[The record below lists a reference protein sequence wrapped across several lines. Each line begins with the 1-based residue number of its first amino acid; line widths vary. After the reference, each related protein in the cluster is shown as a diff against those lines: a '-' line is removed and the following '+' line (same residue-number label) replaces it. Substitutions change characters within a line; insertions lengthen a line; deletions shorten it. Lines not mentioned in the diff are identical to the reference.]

1 MKLLLKGHLAA
12 CCLLIATLL
21 LDCFAQEVADGCF
34 NKFKKGQDD
43 FILDTDESVKDGA
56 TFLSSPKLGRYRDCV
71 GACCKDP
78 KCNVAF
84 MERGEQEGSISSC
97 FLFDC
102 LYKMKYVCRFVRKKG
117 FTNFIQD
124 DVYESYLSV
133 DQSPSKS
140 QPDQRF
146 CNGRCWSPF
155 RSSWWAF
162 VVFLETMKWIL
173 IRGGHSHVNQ
183 TVS

>member
-1 MKLLLKGHLAA
+1 MESLLKGHLGA

-21 LDCFAQEVADGCF
+21 LDSSFGQDVGDGCLGG
-34 NKFKKGQDD
+34 FKKGRDD
-43 FILDTDESVKDGA
+43 FILDADESVKDGA

-84 MERGEQEGSISSC
+84 MERGEEEEGSISSC

-117 FTNFIQD
+117 FTNYIQD
-124 DVYESYLSV
+124 AVYESYLSV
-133 DQSPSKS
+133 DLPPGKS
-140 QPDQRF
+140 QP
-146 CNGRCWSPF
+146 GRLKALPSPL
-155 RSSWWAF
+155 
-162 VVFLETMKWIL
+162 LEPPLELLLALLMSLWPSMKRL
-173 IRGGHSHVNQ
+173 L
-183 TVS
+183 TCK

>member
-1 MKLLLKGHLAA
+1 MKSLLKGHLAA
-12 CCLLIATLL
+12 CCLLTATLL
-21 LDCFAQEVADGCF
+21 FDSFAQEVGDGCF
-34 NKFKKGQDD
+34 EKFKKGRDD

-117 FTNFIQD
+117 FTNYIQD
-124 DVYESYLSV
+124 NVYESYLSV
-133 DQSPSKS
+133 DQAPSKS
-140 QPDQRF
+140 KPDQRF
-146 CNGRCWSPF
+146 CNGRCWSPL
-155 RSSWWAF
+155 RSSLGLLLCFFRQWNGF
-162 VVFLETMKWIL
+162 
-173 IRGGHSHVNQ
+173 
-183 TVS
+183 

>member
-1 MKLLLKGHLAA
+1 MKSFLEGHLGA

-21 LDCFAQEVADGCF
+21 LDSFCQEVEEGCLG
-34 NKFKKGQDD
+34 KFKKGRDD

-56 TFLSSPKLGRYRDCV
+56 TFLLSPKLGRYRDCV

-84 MERGEQEGSISSC
+84 MERGEEEGSISSC

-117 FTNFIQD
+117 FTNYIQD
-124 DVYESYLSV
+124 TVYESYLSV
-133 DQSPSKS
+133 NLPPSKS
-140 QPDQRF
+140 KLDHF
-146 CNGRCWSPF
+146 
-155 RSSWWAF
+155 
-162 VVFLETMKWIL
+162 
-173 IRGGHSHVNQ
+173 
-183 TVS
+183 